1 MLTKYKMDLKYKKII
16 AAFLG
21 VCLVLGISA
30 SAWADNG
37 TQSGAS
43 SAPTQQNGGAPGRMG
58 RPNGGN
64 NGMNGGFGGGQP
76 GDMPETSDSERPD
89 DMPEMPDGE
98 RPDDMPEMPD
108 GEQPGD
114 MPEMPD
120 GEPPMNGMPGD
131 MPGMAWGKLVDDG
144 VISQETCDAIE
155 EYIKENAPDK
165 PDDDTA
171 AGDSERPEPPEKP
184 ADDDGT
190 EPPEKPEG
198 DGSEPPEK
206 PDDGELTD
214 GIPGLTEELLDAL
227 LDAGI
232 ITEDEYEALL
242 ELVPAGD
249 VSKA

>member
-1 MLTKYKMDLKYKKII
+1 MLSKYKMDLKYKKII

-37 TQSGAS
+37 TQSSTA

-58 RPNGGN
+58 RPNGGSD
-64 NGMNGGFGGGQP
+64 GMNGGFGGGQP

-98 RPDDMPEMPD
+98 
-108 GEQPGD
+108 QSGD

-120 GEPPMNGMPGD
+120 GERPMNGMPGN

-190 EPPEKPEG
+190 EPPEKPDG
-198 DGSEPPEK
+198 DESEPPEK

-242 ELVPAGD
+242 ELVPAED

>member
-1 MLTKYKMDLKYKKII
+1 MLTKYKMDIRYKRMI

-30 SAWADNG
+30 TAWADNG
-37 TQSGAS
+37 TQSGTA
-43 SAPTQQNGGAPGRMG
+43 SAPTQQSGSKPCRMG
-58 RPNGGN
+58 RPNGN
-64 NGMNGGFGGGQP
+64 DGMNGGFGGGQP
-76 GDMPETSDSERPD
+76 GDMPEAPDGERPD

-108 GEQPGD
+108 GER
-114 MPEMPD
+114 
-120 GEPPMNGMPGD
+120 PGD
-131 MPGMAWGKLVDDG
+131 MPGMAWSKLVEDG

-165 PDDDTA
+165 PDDA
-171 AGDSERPEPPEKP
+171 ADSSERPEPPAKP
-184 ADDDGT
+184 DDDGT

-198 DGSEPPEK
+198 DESEPPEL
-206 PDDGELTD
+206 PEDGERFD

-242 ELVPAGD
+242 ELVPAVD
-249 VSKA
+249 VSEA